1 MDTKIIEIPH
11 NYLIDK
17 IEDGKIYLVS
27 NAQFINSITELRS
40 LHNYLALSSKHKDVM
55 KLLLELLILRDN
67 YRDNDEPFN
76 SNTTQYA
83 IKYENGEL
91 FIIATIGGNALF
103 EFQSKG
109 VAKLFLDNFRNELKK
124 FYEIIYKL

>member
-55 KLLLELLILRDN
+55 KILLELLILRDN

-91 FIIATIGGNALF
+91 FIIATISDEIF
-103 EFQSKG
+103 KFQSEG
-109 VAKLFLDNFRNELKK
+109 VSKLFLDNFRNELKK
-124 FYEIIYKL
+124 FYEMIYKL